1 MTCCIFG
8 VLLTAIALSIRA
20 FVRRR
25 VLGKK
30 PPEDPTAWH
39 LPLPRERD

>member
-8 VLLTAIALSIRA
+8 VLLTASAFWIRA

-30 PPEDPTAWH
+30 PAADPTAWH
-39 LPLPRERD
+39 LPLPPER

>member
-8 VLLTAIALSIRA
+8 VLLTAIALWVRA
-20 FVRRR
+20 FVRQR

-30 PPEDPTAWH
+30 PDDPTAWH
-39 LPLPRERD
+39 LPLPPGQP